1 MRGVAGPCRVA
12 PWALLFLL
20 MPLSVSLALESPPAQ
35 GSQLQFQKTLFVHQI
50 AGTKVFA
57 ESHEVARGDTL
68 WRLLTEEYG
77 ISPEVAPMFIAA
89 FRQVNPGV
97 DPDRLLPGAVV
108 RVPFKVEERLAVPA
122 AEAAA
127 TVHVVQPGESLWR
140 ILTRRYALTRE
151 EMGPALQ
158 RIAAANPD
166 LHDLDHLTVGQ
177 RIAIPAELA
186 ARGDGSPGAGER
198 AGPLPP
204 FHRTV
209 LDLLREMGCTVA
221 ETGET
226 FLPLARGR
234 TLRLDAV
241 DFPLVTGPGG
251 VAVILD
257 PRSRLA
263 PALVRG
269 VEQAWGYRVVQG
281 VPPDAETQLAR
292 LLPHLGFQEVS
303 EGLRTVAA
311 GANGS
316 IKALVRWTVLPRT
329 EDLWEGR
336 LHLLFPAGS
345 RLDPALTEAVR
356 HAGFRVHRLGG
367 EEPSAP
373 VAALVEPAR
382 LSMDD
387 PARGAGELLGLLGVS
402 HRVRPDVEC
411 RLASGVSYRLRP
423 LVTFRH
429 MGLDYA
435 VPPET
440 PAAAESLLSRAG
452 YFTVS
457 RLLGASPMNLLT
469 DLLALLGVPHART
482 TVEVPADGALRL
494 QAAGIVLESPE
505 IVGVLY
511 PTVEA
516 AGKPLR
522 VFLTEARLFDGAV
535 GLFAAQGLL
544 PWGVDVR

>member
-1 MRGVAGPCRVA
+1 MRGVTRLRRP
-12 PWALLFLL
+12 ALVGFLL
-20 MPLSVSLALESPPAQ
+20 GLLLPGSIALALESPPAQ
-35 GSQLQFQKTLFVHQI
+35 DSELQFQKTLFVHQI
-50 AGTKVFA
+50 ADTKVFA

-68 WRLLTEEYG
+68 WRLLIREYG
-77 ISPEVAPMFIAA
+77 ISPDAAPTFIEA
-89 FRQVNPGV
+89 FRQVNPGI
-97 DPDRLLPGAVV
+97 DPDRLRPGEVV
-108 RVPFKVEERLAVPA
+108 RVPFKLEERLAVPP

-127 TVHVVQPGESLWR
+127 EHVVQPGESLWR
-140 ILTRRYALTRE
+140 ILTRRFALTRE

-166 LHDLDHLTVGQ
+166 LVDLNHLSVGQ
-177 RIAIPAELA
+177 RLAIPVEIA
-186 ARGDGSPGAGER
+186 ARGGGTPGAGVG

-204 FHRTV
+204 AYRTV
-209 LDLLREMGCTVA
+209 LELLREMGCSVA

-241 DFPLVTGPGG
+241 DFPLVKGPGG
-251 VAVILD
+251 DAVILD

-269 VEQAWGYRVVQG
+269 VEKAWAYRVVQG

-303 EGLRTVAA
+303 EGVRTVAT
-311 GANGS
+311 GADSS
-316 IKALVRWTVLPRT
+316 IQALVRWTVLPHT

-336 LHLLFPAGS
+336 LHLLFSAGS
-345 RLDPALTEAVR
+345 RLNPALTEAVR
-356 HAGFRVHRLGG
+356 QAGFQVHRLGG
-367 EEPSAP
+367 EAPSAP
-373 VAALVEPAR
+373 AVVLAEPAR
-382 LSMDD
+382 LTMDD
-387 PARGAGELLGLLGVS
+387 PARGAGQLLGLLGVS
-402 HRVRPDVEC
+402 HRVRPEVEC
-411 RLASGVSYRLRP
+411 RLGGGVSYRLRP

-429 MGLDYA
+429 LGMDYA

-440 PAAAESLLSRAG
+440 PAAAESILARAG

-457 RLLGASPMNLLT
+457 RQPGASPMNLLT

-482 TVEVPADGALRL
+482 TVEVPVDGALRL
-494 QAAGIVLESPE
+494 QVTGIVLESPE
-505 IVGVLY
+505 IAGVLY
-511 PTVEA
+511 PTLETG
-516 AGKPLR
+516 GKPRR
-522 VFLTEARLFDGAV
+522 VFLSEARLFDGAA

-544 PWGVDVR
+544 PWGVDAR